1 MPETNFLADVGPI
14 DTDNPVDSGIQKC
27 LDEKTKESFITFAG
41 AGSGKTYSLEKAL
54 QFIRTQ
60 HEDNFKRE
68 GKRVAVITF
77 TNNAA
82 DEISERVEHSPIFAI
97 STIHSFCWS
106 MIGGF
111 NLDITEWY
119 RATIPIEIEELIEQ
133 ERRGRA
139 GAASDARKQRIARL
153 SERLEWL
160 EEPREFTYDPNG
172 INASQNSL
180 SHADVLKIFSYLL
193 SGKPLMAQIVS
204 TKFPFLFIDESQD
217 TDRAVVAAVLQLQD
231 AMSDHITIGMFGDV
245 MQRIFGSGEPE
256 LGKSIP
262 VSWRE
267 FDKLMNHRSAKR
279 IVGLGNQIRKEDDG
293 RQQLA
298 KDGTIDGKLKFF
310 LLPADTA
317 NKEGVE
323 AQIRETMAEHTEDQG
338 WTDTEDQE
346 TAVLFLEH
354 KMASRRMGF
363 HALADALSKSTRI
376 RGLIFQGDVSELNFF
391 AKIVLPLAQASRD
404 ADQFE
409 LMSLLRNNKSPLLT
423 DTNFLAN
430 PDDPLRPA
438 REAAMEL
445 QKQLNEPEPTLLD
458 ILRLIYDRNLLTV
471 PNKLRA
477 FCDQLDTEEVEAAIE
492 QAASDATGIDAE
504 KDEEEIEADE
514 LDAWTAALSTPF
526 WQLGGY
532 RKYIDDDAIYRTHQ
546 GVKGNEFDRVM
557 VIMDD
562 DEAGGFSFSYEQY
575 LGAKEPSKN
584 TKEKIAAGEETGIDR
599 TRRLFYVTSTRAKKS
614 LAHVIYTKDIPAVRA
629 NLLDRGFA
637 SEDEIVEM

>member
-1 MPETNFLADVGPI
+1 MPETNFLADVGPV
-14 DTDNPVDSGIQKC
+14 DTDNKVDSGIQKC
-27 LDEKTKESFITFAG
+27 LKEKTKESFITFAG

-54 QFIRTQ
+54 QFTRAQ

-82 DEISERVEHSPIFAI
+82 DEISERIEHSPIFAI

-119 RATIPIEIEELIEQ
+119 RATIPTEIEELIEQ
-133 ERRGRA
+133 ERRGRT

-193 SGKPLMAQIVS
+193 SSKPLMAQIVS

-262 VSWRE
+262 VRWRE
-267 FDKLMNHRSAKR
+267 FDKSMNHRSAKR

-298 KDGTIDGKLKFF
+298 KDGTIDGQLKFF

-323 AQIRETMAEHTEDQG
+323 AKIRKTMAEHTEDEG
-338 WTDTEDQE
+338 WKDTEEQE

-423 DTNFLAN
+423 EATFLAN

-445 QKQLNEPEPTLLD
+445 QNQLNEPEPTLLD
-458 ILRLIYDRNLLTV
+458 VLRLIYDQNLLTV

-492 QAASDATGIDAE
+492 EAVSDTTGIDAE
-504 KDEEEIEADE
+504 KDDEEIEADE
-514 LDAWTAALSTPF
+514 FDAWTAALSTHF
-526 WQLGGY
+526 WQLEGY
-532 RKYIDDDAIYRTHQ
+532 RKYIDDDSIYRTHQ

-584 TKEKIAAGEETGIDR
+584 TKEKIAAGEETSIDR